1 MWPPSCGADG
11 LYLCST
17 HLGELKPQWRP
28 ESFLT
33 GVIYVRTKALLP
45 GFLTGAVRRTA
56 VVAGRRESKVLPQSQ
71 SPTFKPFPPR
81 KQGPQTQSHDPSCSG
96 TTVGRELEKKVRI
109 PEIPEGGARGCARAQ
124 PAVSTEADISP
135 WLCCVSF
142 SPSSTLQPLDKAPIL
157 PAVSQLWGTSLT
169 R

>member
-11 LYLCST
+11 LYPCST

-45 GFLTGAVRRTA
+45 GFLTGAVWRTA
-56 VVAGRRESKVLPQSQ
+56 VVAGRRESKALPQSQ

-81 KQGPQTQSHDPSCSG
+81 KQGPQIQSHDPSCSG

-109 PEIPEGGARGCARAQ
+109 PRYPREEPVDVRVPSQ
-124 PAVSTEADISP
+124 PCLLRQTPVLGSAVSLSHPVPRYSP
-135 WLCCVSF
+135 WIRLQSCLL
-142 SPSSTLQPLDKAPIL
+142 SPSCGAYL
-157 PAVSQLWGTSLT
+157 
-169 R
+169 